1 MPFVEIDVDKLIK
14 DALDAD
20 PELKKIWDETR
31 SEYAILGQLIKLR
44 KESGYSQSELARKS
58 GSKQQVISRI
68 ESKESSPTLKTL
80 CRILD
85 ALNYEIKIVPKQKS
99 AV

>member
-1 MPFVEIDVDKLIK
+1 MPFVELDVDKYIK